1 MILDG
6 KTDISHS
13 DSCFI
18 PSIWFWTFM
27 MPMSNFG
34 RFCGVCIEMQDQLG
48 FSDPALN
55 LDTVKQPLKCLRIY
69 CLSPG
74 AGWPDCSTM
83 EHGATEVCP
92 ATRRLRRP
100 RMRWAHALTQN
111 LASCREGLETKR
123 NRHCRAQARAW
134 WPWGFLAEEYRWG
147 RQWRQWNVFHLNTWT
162 RSWKMTKYDSAER
175 PLTGR
180 DQQSIRKPY
189 QKGLTTG
196 ALSALFCGKI
206 ELITPDQYCFRMGK
220 SINCSMILPSCSIR
234 FGYPS
239 QSMLILF
246 SWLMQRWKTVFG
258 LSCDLELAVL
268 QSAALVLSIAAR
280 SKSKQLKCLHVT

>member
-1 MILDG
+1 MAKQISLILIHVSFQAFG
-6 KTDISHS
+6 FELLWCQCQISVDFVGFAS
-13 DSCFI
+13 KCKISSAFRI
-18 PSIWFWTFM
+18 LPWIWTLLSNLWT
-27 MPMSNFG
+27 
-34 RFCGVCIEMQDQLG
+34 
-48 FSDPALN
+48 
-55 LDTVKQPLKCLRIY
+55 LKCLRIY
-69 CLSPG
+69 CLLSPG

-111 LASCREGLETKR
+111 LASCREGFETKR

-147 RQWRQWNVFHLNTWT
+147 RQWRQWNVFHLDTWT

-189 QKGLTTG
+189 RKGLKTG

-206 ELITPDQYCFRMGK
+206 ENLSHLISTASEWERVWKEHQLFHDFTFMFDQ
-220 SINCSMILPSCSIR
+220 IR
-234 FGYPS
+234 VSKPEHAYP
-239 QSMLILF
+239 I
-246 SWLMQRWKTVFG
+246 
-258 LSCDLELAVL
+258 
-268 QSAALVLSIAAR
+268 
-280 SKSKQLKCLHVT
+280 

>member
-147 RQWRQWNVFHLNTWT
+147 RQWRQWNVFHLDTWT

-189 QKGLTTG
+189 RKGLKTG

-206 ELITPDQYCFRMGK
+206 ENLSHLISTASEWERV
-220 SINCSMILPSCSIR
+220 SIVPW
-234 FGYPS
+234 FY
-239 QSMLILF
+239 
-246 SWLMQRWKTVFG
+246 
-258 LSCDLELAVL
+258 
-268 QSAALVLSIAAR
+268 
-280 SKSKQLKCLHVT
+280 LHVRSDSGIQTRACLSYLVGWCRDGKQFSD